1 MKSSQRLL
9 SVALEMSKSQ
19 IQKLSFVVIGDTG
32 VGKSC
37 LLLQFVDRRF
47 SAVHDLT
54 IGVDFGSR
62 IIDLDGERVK
72 LQIWDTAG
80 QESFRSIARSYY
92 RDAAGA
98 LLVFD
103 VTRRETFKHL
113 EKWLQETRQ
122 FASQQICI
130 TLVGNKTDLNK
141 KRAITREEAEEFAKE
156 FDLSYIETSAKTA
169 DGVDEAFMGTAE
181 RISKKSGIVRKTT
194 NVVGEA
200 GDDGK
205 VKLGAKKKKSSCC

>member
-1 MKSSQRLL
+1 MSQVPKI
-9 SVALEMSKSQ
+9 SM
-19 IQKLSFVVIGDTG
+19 VVIGDTG

-62 IIDLDGERVK
+62 IVDVGGERVK

-98 LLVFD
+98 LLVYD
-103 VTRRETFKHL
+103 VTRRETFQHL
-113 EKWLQETRQ
+113 ERWLSEAKQ
-122 FASQQICI
+122 FASQQICV
-130 TLVGNKTDLNK
+130 TLVGNKSDLV
-141 KRAITREEAEEFAKE
+141 KRRVVPRDDAETWAAENGL
-156 FDLSYIETSAKTA
+156 DYIETSAKSA
-169 DGVDEAFMGTAE
+169 DGVDEAFLSTTNK
-181 RISKKSGIVRKTT
+181 IWSKMVSGGLVRKHTT
-194 NVVGEA
+194 LGGPPEGA
-200 GDDGK
+200 
-205 VKLGAKKKKSSCC
+205 VKLGAKPTLASKLCC

>member
-1 MKSSQRLL
+1 MSQVPKI
-9 SVALEMSKSQ
+9 SM
-19 IQKLSFVVIGDTG
+19 VVIGDTG

-62 IIDLDGERVK
+62 IVDVGGERVK

-98 LLVFD
+98 LLVYD
-103 VTRRETFKHL
+103 VTRRETFQHL
-113 EKWLQETRQ
+113 ERWLSEAKQ
-122 FASQQICI
+122 FASQQICV
-130 TLVGNKTDLNK
+130 TLVGNKSDLV
-141 KRAITREEAEEFAKE
+141 KRRVVPRDDAETWAVENGL
-156 FDLSYIETSAKTA
+156 DYIETSAKSA
-169 DGVDEAFMGTAE
+169 DGVDEAFLSTTNK
-181 RISKKSGIVRKTT
+181 IWSKMVSGGLVRKHTT
-194 NVVGEA
+194 LGGPPEGA
-200 GDDGK
+200 
-205 VKLGAKKKKSSCC
+205 VKLGAKPTLASKLCC

>member
-1 MKSSQRLL
+1 
-9 SVALEMSKSQ
+9 MSKSQ

>member
-1 MKSSQRLL
+1 M
-9 SVALEMSKSQ
+9 
-19 IQKLSFVVIGDTG
+19 VVIGDTG

-54 IGVDFGSR
+54 IGVDFGSK
-62 IIDLDGERVK
+62 IIELEGEKVK

-92 RDAAGA
+92 RDASGA

-113 EKWLQETRQ
+113 SRWLQEARQ
-122 FASQQICI
+122 FANPNIAV
-130 TLVGNKTDLNK
+130 TLVGNKSDIAPP
-141 KRAITREEAEEFAKE
+141 KRQVQRNEAEAFAAE
-156 FDLSYIETSAKTA
+156 NGITYVETSAKTA
-169 DGVDEAFMGTAE
+169 DGVDEAFLSTAS
-181 RISKKSGIVRKTT
+181 RIWEKMIAGGLVRSTTLFGDGNKIKITDPSKRS
-194 NVVGEA
+194 A
-200 GDDGK
+200 GDSNARK
-205 VKLGAKKKKSSCC
+205 CC